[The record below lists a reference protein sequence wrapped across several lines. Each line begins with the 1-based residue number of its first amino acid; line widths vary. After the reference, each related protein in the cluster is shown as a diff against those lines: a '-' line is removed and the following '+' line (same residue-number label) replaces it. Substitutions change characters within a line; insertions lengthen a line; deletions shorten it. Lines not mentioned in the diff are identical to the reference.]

1 MTNSIQLELPLTN
14 DSKETKEK
22 TIVGIVWL
30 QPYATSYCIG
40 KNEKNI
46 ITATR
51 TAKYTKRYWKHQFK
65 FPKNTIITV
74 FLYDL
79 TECGDKWGYEYGGY
93 VYDDETKKQ
102 MPFLEKLEVF
112 KDASSV
118 GIEIFRKKILN
129 NNLIKENLP
138 KAD

>member
-1 MTNSIQLELPLTN
+1 MTKTIQ
-14 DSKETKEK
+14 KEKTTKKEETTQNEK

-74 FLYDL
+74 YLYDL

-93 VYDDETKKQ
+93 VYDEETKKQ
-102 MPFLEKLEVF
+102 MPFLEKLEV
-112 KDASSV
+112 V
-118 GIEIFRKKILN
+118 V
-129 NNLIKENLP
+129 
-138 KAD
+138 

>member
-1 MTNSIQLELPLTN
+1 MTRTIQ
-14 DSKETKEK
+14 KEETIKKEETTQKEK

-74 FLYDL
+74 YLYDL
-79 TECGDKWGYEYGGY
+79 TECGDKWGYEYGGL
-93 VYDDETKKQ
+93 VYDEETKKQ
-102 MPFLEKLEVF
+102 MPFLEKLEV
-112 KDASSV
+112 V
-118 GIEIFRKKILN
+118 V
-129 NNLIKENLP
+129 
-138 KAD
+138 

>member
-40 KNEKNI
+40 KNEHNI

-51 TAKYTKRYWKHQFK
+51 TAKYTKRYW
-65 FPKNTIITV
+65 
-74 FLYDL
+74 
-79 TECGDKWGYEYGGY
+79 
-93 VYDDETKKQ
+93 
-102 MPFLEKLEVF
+102 
-112 KDASSV
+112 
-118 GIEIFRKKILN
+118 N
-129 NNLIKENLP
+129 NQYYYNCLSL
-138 KAD
+138 

>member
-1 MTNSIQLELPLTN
+1 MTISKNIQLELPLTN
-14 DSKETKEK
+14 DSKETREK

-30 QPYATSYCIG
+30 QPFATSYCIG

-74 FLYDL
+74 YLYDL
-79 TECGDKWGYEYGGY
+79 TECGDKWGYEYGGL
-93 VYDDETKKQ
+93 VYDEETKKQ
-102 MPFLEKLEVF
+102 MPFLEKLEV
-112 KDASSV
+112 V
-118 GIEIFRKKILN
+118 V
-129 NNLIKENLP
+129 
-138 KAD
+138 